1 MKVKKTSSATDAAWL
16 AAATSDARALLS
28 DHAHCEK
35 KAASSALSLITRYP
49 EQSAMVEALA
59 DLAHEEI
66 EHFAEVHRLLLAR
79 GGALGPDLGDPYVK
93 RLVMLARGETREE
106 RIVDRLLISALVEA
120 RSFERLALLGEH
132 HPDPEL
138 AEMFG
143 RFARTEAHHGALFVK
158 LAREVGGREATDRRL
173 AELLAAELEA
183 IEANP
188 IRCAIH

>member
-1 MKVKKTSSATDAAWL
+1 MKVKKTSRDAAWL
-16 AAATSDARALLS
+16 EAALSDARALLS

-49 EQSAMVEALA
+49 EESGMVEALA
-59 DLAHEEI
+59 ALAHEEL

-79 GGALGPDLGDPYVK
+79 GGVLGPDLGDPYVQ
-93 RLVMLARGETREE
+93 RLVRLAQGETRAE

-132 HPDPEL
+132 HSDPEL

-143 RFARTEAHHGALFVK
+143 RLARTEAHHGALFVR
-158 LAREVGGREATDRRL
+158 LAREVGGREHADQRL
-173 AELLAAELEA
+173 AELLDRELEI

-188 IRCAIH
+188 IRCAMH